1 MIRYYIIVDG
11 RVQGVGFRFFCTMNA
26 RTLDLTGWVRNMD
39 NGMVEMEV
47 QGEENSIEKFIKNI
61 KKGNRFIRVDELYQ
75 KKIEILPQERTFT
88 ERYWKILRIKAL
100 MPWWRKLMIFSPEI
114 SVIFVKNLIFVELN
128 LRKEVVLKR
137 QRLLQL

>member
-47 QGEENSIEKFIKNI
+47 QGEEFSIEKFIRNI
-61 KKGNRFIRVDELYQ
+61 KKGNRFIRVDELSQ
-75 KKIEILPQERTFT
+75 KKIKLITEERTFT
-88 ERYWKILRIKAL
+88 ERY
-100 MPWWRKLMIFSPEI
+100 
-114 SVIFVKNLIFVELN
+114 
-128 LRKEVVLKR
+128 
-137 QRLLQL
+137 

>member
-47 QGEENSIEKFIKNI
+47 QGEESSIEKFIRNI
-61 KKGNRFIRVDELYQ
+61 KKGNRFIRVDELSQ
-75 KKIEILPQERTFT
+75 KKIKLITEERAFT
-88 ERYWKILRIKAL
+88 ERY
-100 MPWWRKLMIFSPEI
+100 
-114 SVIFVKNLIFVELN
+114 
-128 LRKEVVLKR
+128 
-137 QRLLQL
+137 

>member
-47 QGEENSIEKFIKNI
+47 QGEESSIEKFIRNI
-61 KKGNRFIRVDELYQ
+61 KKGNKFILF
-75 KKIEILPQERTFT
+75 PFC
-88 ERYWKILRIKAL
+88 KAIDFNQSIYFL
-100 MPWWRKLMIFSPEI
+100 
-114 SVIFVKNLIFVELN
+114 LN
-128 LRKEVVLKR
+128 TIHFHLTSS
-137 QRLLQL
+137 